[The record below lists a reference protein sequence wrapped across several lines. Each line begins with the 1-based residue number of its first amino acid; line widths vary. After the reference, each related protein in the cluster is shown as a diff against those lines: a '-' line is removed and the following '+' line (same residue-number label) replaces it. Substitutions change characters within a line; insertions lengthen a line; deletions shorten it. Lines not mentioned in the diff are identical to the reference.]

1 MEIVVNPEKCKA
13 SGECVST
20 CPMDAISIIDGVAT
34 IDEAKCDLDGI
45 CIPACPHAAISYKE
59 G

>member
-1 MEIVVNPEKCKA
+1 MKLVVDPERCQA
-13 SGECVST
+13 SGECVKT

-34 IDEAKCDLDGI
+34 IDAAKCDLDGI

-59 G
+59 D